1 MAQKMDPRGGLLALA
16 LLALGPLV
24 LVGVRWLPS
33 RACVELVD
41 ISWPSS
47 SVVCWECC
55 CPQLALMYVSGMS
68 TPKACRAWA
77 YPPAKRALPLLP
89 CLFSPN
95 NNACSLEPADMQA
108 WQATL
113 LARPECGQ
121 CPSSAAATAAPPPQA
136 EASSGSDET
145 HKKLANLMVSL
156 LAAIPSRQAR
166 GSFTTLPLPL
176 PGRSGAC
183 AGCPGVRGCARL
195 RRGAALPTLAAEQ
208 PCAAWQPSCS
218 QGSPSALWPSAGA

>member
-1 MAQKMDPRGGLLALA
+1 MSTACIDIC
-16 LLALGPLV
+16 LGDVNAKGMPHM
-24 LVGVRWLPS
+24 GIPS
-33 RACVELVD
+33 RQAGLH
-41 ISWPSS
+41 
-47 SVVCWECC
+47 
-55 CPQLALMYVSGMS
+55 
-68 TPKACRAWA
+68 
-77 YPPAKRALPLLP
+77 PLLP
-89 CLFSPN
+89 CVFSPNN
-95 NNACSLEPADMQA
+95 NNACSLEPADMQT

-145 HKKLANLMVSL
+145 HKKLAILMVSL

-166 GSFTTLPLPL
+166 GIFTTIPLPL

-183 AGCPGVRGCARL
+183 AGCPGARVCARL
-195 RRGAALPTLAAEQ
+195 RQGAALHTLAAGQ

-218 QGSPSALWPSAGA
+218 QGSLSALWPSEGV